1 MKILVIDDEESILDL
16 IRMNLILENYEVV
29 TATDGKSGMAILKKE
44 KPDFI
49 ILDIMLP
56 DTDGFSV
63 LQEIRNT
70 DRDIPVI
77 MLTAKNQI
85 NDKLTGLHL
94 GADDYITKPFDS
106 REVILR
112 IKAIEKRM
120 DRSESLSETPDFIKI
135 DLSGRR
141 VFIDGEEKYF
151 TKKEFEIIN
160 LFAKNPNIVFSR
172 DALLEKIWGYD
183 VPVDTRAVDM
193 LIQRVRKKM
202 GIHGEKIISLYG
214 IGYKFEV

>member
-56 DTDGFSV
+56 DIDGFSV

-120 DRSESLSETPDFIKI
+120 DRSESSSETPDFIKI
-135 DLSGRR
+135 DVSGRR

-183 VPVDTRAVDM
+183 VPIDTRAVDM

>member
-29 TATDGKSGMAILKKE
+29 TATDGKSGMAMLKKE

-56 DTDGFSV
+56 DIDGFSV

-120 DRSESLSETPDFIKI
+120 DRSESSSETPDFIKI
-135 DLSGRR
+135 DVSGRR

-183 VPVDTRAVDM
+183 VPIDTRAVDM

-202 GIHGEKIISLYG
+202 GNHCEKIISLYG

>member
-16 IRMNLILENYEVV
+16 IRMNLMLEDYNVLV
-29 TATDGKSGMAILKKE
+29 ADNGKKGIEIFESE
-44 KPDFI
+44 RPDFL

-56 DTDGFSV
+56 DTDGFSI
-63 LQEIRNT
+63 LKEIRSIDKDT
-70 DRDIPVI
+70 PII

-85 NDKLTGLHL
+85 NDKLIGLHL

-106 REVILR
+106 RELILR

-120 DRSESLSETPDFIKI
+120 KKEKEANILPNYLEI
-135 DLSGRR
+135 DISKRIIL
-141 VFIDGEEKYF
+141 IDKKEIYF
-151 TKKEFEIIN
+151 TKKEFEILN
-160 LFAKNPNIVFSR
+160 LFANNPNRVFSR
-172 DALLEKIWGYD
+172 EVLLEKIWGYEI
-183 VPVDTRAVDM
+183 PVDTRAVDM

-202 GIHGEKIISLYG
+202 GIYGEKIISLYG

>member
-29 TATDGKSGMAILKKE
+29 TATDGKSGMAMLKKE

-56 DTDGFSV
+56 DIDGFSV

-120 DRSESLSETPDFIKI
+120 DRSESSSETPDFIKI
-135 DLSGRR
+135 DVSGRR
-141 VFIDGEEKYF
+141 VFIEGEEKYF

-183 VPVDTRAVDM
+183 VPIDTRAVDM

>member
-56 DTDGFSV
+56 DIDGFSV

-120 DRSESLSETPDFIKI
+120 DRSESSSETPDFIKI
-135 DLSGRR
+135 DVSGRR
-141 VFIDGEEKYF
+141 VFIEGEEKYF

-172 DALLEKIWGYD
+172 DVLLEKIWGYD
-183 VPVDTRAVDM
+183 VPIDTRAVDM

-202 GIHGEKIISLYG
+202 GNHGEKIISLYG

>member
-1 MKILVIDDEESILDL
+1 
-16 IRMNLILENYEVV
+16 MNLILENYEVV
-29 TATDGKSGMAILKKE
+29 TATDGKSGMAMLKKE

-56 DTDGFSV
+56 DIDGFSV

-120 DRSESLSETPDFIKI
+120 DRSESSSETPDFIKI
-135 DLSGRR
+135 DVSGRR

-183 VPVDTRAVDM
+183 VPIDTRAVDM

>member
-29 TATDGKSGMAILKKE
+29 TATDGKSGMAMLKKE

-56 DTDGFSV
+56 DIDGFSV

-120 DRSESLSETPDFIKI
+120 DRSESSSETPDFIKI
-135 DLSGRR
+135 DVSGRR

-183 VPVDTRAVDM
+183 VPIDTRAVDM

>member
-56 DTDGFSV
+56 DIDGFSV

-120 DRSESLSETPDFIKI
+120 DRSESSSETPDFIKI

-172 DALLEKIWGYD
+172 DVLLEKIWGYD
-183 VPVDTRAVDM
+183 VPIDTRAVDM